1 MATTSVIVLFLVVA
15 IVALSRSRTLSF
27 LAAVLCVVLG
37 YYLAV
42 AGVVPM
48 LRHEI
53 ADGLT
58 SVMEQMTRLIPGIAG

>member
-1 MATTSVIVLFLVVA
+1 MATTSVIVLLVLA

-27 LAAVLCVVLG
+27 LAAILCVVLG

-42 AGVVPM
+42 TGVLPM

-53 ADGLT
+53 A
-58 SVMEQMTRLIPGIAG
+58 SVLSDVVERIIRLIPGIAG